1 MRFHW
6 RNTAVPGTETVRSAD
21 PPEQASHFGLQPG
34 HHVVERCGVQT
45 PRARVVITDFITEP
59 LDPERRILGD
69 LADVVALDA
78 MHEDE
83 LVGRI
88 EDADCVVLYHVLSLT
103 RKTISRLKHCKLI
116 VRGGV
121 GYDNVD
127 GVAAR
132 ERGIPAANVPD
143 YGTEDVADTAI
154 GMALS
159 LTRGI
164 HFLNRFLQGR
174 KGAWTHLHAAP
185 VPRLRGRVFGIVGV
199 GRIGTAAAL
208 RAKALGFE
216 VAYYDPF
223 VPQGRD
229 KSLGIRCVETLD
241 ELLAQSYVLSLH
253 CPLTPATRHLINR
266 DTIARMPKGS
276 YLVNTARGGVVDV
289 MAVVDALA
297 AGHLAGAGI
306 DVLENEPPDD
316 NNPILKAWRDP
327 VHPAHERLILNPHS
341 AFYSEEGSMDMR
353 VKAAQNCRR
362 VLLGQPPVNV
372 VNG

>member
-1 MRFHW
+1 MQSTR
-6 RNTAVPGTETVRSAD
+6 P
-21 PPEQASHFGLQPG
+21 
-34 HHVVERCGVQT
+34 
-45 PRARVVITDFITEP
+45 RVVITDFITEP
-59 LDPERRILGD
+59 LDPERQHLGD
-69 LADVVALDA
+69 IADVVALDA
-78 MHEDE
+78 LHEDQ

-88 EDADCVVLYHVLSLT
+88 EDADCVVLYHVLSIT
-103 RKTISRLKHCKLI
+103 RKTIERLKHCKLI

-127 GVAAR
+127 GKAAR
-132 ERGIPAANVPD
+132 ERGIPVANVPD

-159 LTRGI
+159 LARGV
-164 HFLNRFLQGR
+164 HFLNSFLQNR

-229 KSLGIRCVETLD
+229 KSLGIRCVETLE
-241 ELLAQSYVLSLH
+241 ELLAQSYILSLH
-253 CPLTPATRHLINR
+253 CPLTPLTRHLINR
-266 DTIARMPKGS
+266 ETIARLPKGA

-297 AGHLAGAGI
+297 SGHLAGAGI
-306 DVLENEPPDD
+306 DVLENEPPSDE
-316 NNPILKAWRDP
+316 NPILKAWRDP
-327 VHPAHERLILNPHS
+327 NHPAHDRLILNPHS
-341 AFYSEEGSMDMR
+341 AFYSEEGSTDMR

-362 VLLGQPPVNV
+362 VLLGKAPVNV

>member
-1 MRFHW
+1 MQSTR
-6 RNTAVPGTETVRSAD
+6 P
-21 PPEQASHFGLQPG
+21 
-34 HHVVERCGVQT
+34 
-45 PRARVVITDFITEP
+45 RVVITDFITEP
-59 LDPERRILGD
+59 LDPERQHLGD
-69 LADVVALDA
+69 IADVVALDA
-78 MHEDE
+78 LHEDQ

-88 EDADCVVLYHVLSLT
+88 EDADCVVLYHVLSIT
-103 RKTISRLKHCKLI
+103 RKTIERLKHCKLI

-127 GVAAR
+127 GKAAR
-132 ERGIPAANVPD
+132 ERGIPVANVPD

-159 LTRGI
+159 LARGV
-164 HFLNRFLQGR
+164 HFLNSFLQHR

-208 RAKALGFE
+208 RAKALGFD
-216 VAYYDPF
+216 VAYHDPF

-229 KSLGIRCVETLD
+229 KSLGIRCVETLE
-241 ELLAQSYVLSLH
+241 ELLAQSYILSLH
-253 CPLTPATRHLINR
+253 CPLTPLTRHLINR
-266 DTIARMPKGS
+266 ETIARLPKGA

-297 AGHLAGAGI
+297 SGHLAGAGI
-306 DVLENEPPDD
+306 DVLENEPPSDE
-316 NNPILKAWRDP
+316 NPILKAWRDP
-327 VHPAHERLILNPHS
+327 NHPAHDRLILNPHS
-341 AFYSEEGSMDMR
+341 AFYSEEGSTDMR

-362 VLLGQPPVNV
+362 VLLGKAPVNV